1 MKLSQKEKIRMK
13 LEMEGYIS
21 RNYCVRTF
29 LSYRLGA
36 RILEL
41 RQEGYDIEGKEE
53 DGDFIYRLKVKPERQ
68 LQLI

>member
-29 LSYRLGA
+29 LRLGA

-41 RQEGYDIEGKEE
+41 RREGYDIEGKEE
-53 DGDFIYRLKVKPERQ
+53 GGDFIYRLKVKPERQ